1 VWQAL
6 REELHPDGLEIVTV
20 GMDTAGP
27 EACRP
32 FIEAAAPTH
41 PSLVDVGHLTSERF
55 GVVNIPNGVWIDEDG
70 VVVRPAEPAFPPGR
84 GARRTGRGA
93 RGHPRAHAGDL
104 RGGVE
109 DLDRSRRLRGRPAG
123 LGGAGSDSP
132 YALGPEEVVARSGRR
147 DLDSAAAAAHFDL
160 AQHLHRAGD
169 EHGAIRHFREAH
181 RLQPENFSYKR
192 QAWSLASPGTGPF
205 ERFWQGPVE
214 GREQEWP
221 YEGDWLSEVRAM
233 GAERYYPALDL
244 GAASRRGLLAAR
256 PAAPTRAGCT
266 ARSADVGEHGVGHER
281 ELVEVVHVEDL
292 QVGRVAPRL
301 PVAAEHLEDLLRRAG
316 GAVGPELGRLA
327 PDARCPADDLGLV
340 GPAAQ
345 DERDGEHDLCRVP
358 VDRLAR
364 RPHPVPL
371 GREALDRGRT
381 AG

>member
-1 VWQAL
+1 MWQAL
-6 REELHPDGLEIVTV
+6 REELHPGGLEIVTV

-84 GARRTGRGA
+84 GGRRGGPPPEGMPEHMQEIFREASKIEADPDAYVAALRDWVGRGS
-93 RGHPRAHAGDL
+93 
-104 RGGVE
+104 E
-109 DLDRSRRLRGRPAG
+109 
-123 LGGAGSDSP
+123 SP
-132 YALGPEEVVARSGRR
+132 YALAPEEVVARSGRR
-147 DLDSAAAAAHFDL
+147 DLGSATAAAHFDL

-169 EHGAIRHFREAH
+169 GPAAIRHFREAH

-214 GREQEWP
+214 GREEEWP

-244 GAASRRGLLAAR
+244 GPP
-256 PAAPTRAGCT
+256 PATG
-266 ARSADVGEHGVGHER
+266 S
-281 ELVEVVHVEDL
+281 
-292 QVGRVAPRL
+292 
-301 PVAAEHLEDLLRRAG
+301 
-316 GAVGPELGRLA
+316 
-327 PDARCPADDLGLV
+327 
-340 GPAAQ
+340 
-345 DERDGEHDLCRVP
+345 
-358 VDRLAR
+358 
-364 RPHPVPL
+364 
-371 GREALDRGRT
+371 
-381 AG
+381 